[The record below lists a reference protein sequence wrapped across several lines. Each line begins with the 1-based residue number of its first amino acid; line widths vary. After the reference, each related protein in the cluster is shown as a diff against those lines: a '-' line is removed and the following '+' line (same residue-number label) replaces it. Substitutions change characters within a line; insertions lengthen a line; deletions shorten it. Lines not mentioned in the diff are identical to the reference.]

1 MFAATSF
8 VPAAGAAPV
17 ELTLEAGAARTMPG
31 AHPELGRALALLR
44 RPHAGRVIFEG
55 RDLTTLNDG
64 ALRQVRR
71 RLQYVGGDPR
81 RALLPNQT
89 LEQVLAEPLRIH
101 KVARP
106 DDQRARLERAAQA
119 LRLSAAL
126 FDRPVA
132 ELSTALRWRALVA
145 RALTLSP
152 ALLIVDAPAD
162 HLARVLLDALHID
175 LDAARGNTALLW
187 LAPAG

>member
-1 MFAATSF
+1 MFSATSF
-8 VPAAGAAPV
+8 VPAAGATPM
-17 ELTLEAGAARTMPG
+17 ELTLEAGAARTLPG

-106 DDQRARLERAAQA
+106 DEQRGRLERAAQA
-119 LRLSAAL
+119 LGLSAAL

-152 ALLIVDAPAD
+152 ALLIVDAPAASVSTTLMPGL
-162 HLARVLLDALHID
+162 LADVT
-175 LDAARGNTALLW
+175 AARGAAALLW